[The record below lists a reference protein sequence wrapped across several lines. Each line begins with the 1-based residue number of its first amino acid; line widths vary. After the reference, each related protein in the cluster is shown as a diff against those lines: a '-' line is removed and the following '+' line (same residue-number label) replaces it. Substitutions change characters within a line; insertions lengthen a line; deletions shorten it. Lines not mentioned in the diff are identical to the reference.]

1 MLGFK
6 IWFELKLF
14 KRRLRVGTT
23 SATLFQIYVFILT
36 RSENDDSYG
45 LVGLHLL
52 KRTFSLLTNQRTVI
66 SLIAHA

>member
-14 KRRLRVGTT
+14 KRRLRVGTN

-36 RSENDDSYG
+36 RSENDDSYE